1 MWISSA
7 KSEILKKEGY
17 RYHFLRGLYYNRHT
31 KKIFS
36 EEAVD
41 DNPEEWL
48 KDKISEENKYEWMFY
63 FNTVPTAEQ
72 LNEIL
77 QDIQ

>member
-1 MWISSA
+1 M
-7 KSEILKKEGY
+7 KK
-17 RYHFLRGLYYNRHT
+17 
-31 KKIFS
+31 
-36 EEAVD
+36 EAVD

-63 FNTVPTAEQ
+63 FNTVPTAGQ